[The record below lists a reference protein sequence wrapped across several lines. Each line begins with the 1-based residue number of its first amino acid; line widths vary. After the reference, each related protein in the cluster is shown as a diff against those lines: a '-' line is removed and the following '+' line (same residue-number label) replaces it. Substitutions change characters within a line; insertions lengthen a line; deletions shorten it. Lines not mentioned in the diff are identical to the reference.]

1 MATYEGKW
9 RCLRCS
15 TVNPGRNLNCLT
27 CGVKRGD
34 DVEFFLET
42 DAAVVGDEN
51 LLKQANAG
59 ADWICRYCGGNNRAF
74 DKQCSSCGSLR
85 SDKDKRLIEETR
97 GVNDW
102 SEEAQKAAR
111 SAANAQNFQEPPP
124 PKKSFFSSRLFKFV
138 LLGLGG
144 LMTMFVAL
152 LVVLV
157 YISTLTYRTEIEVT
171 GLEWTR
177 AIALEEYKTVQ
188 ETAWEGEVPP
198 NARVQSQTRAVHHT
212 DKVPDGTRTVPETYT
227 EQVSDGTESYVCGK
241 TSKKNGYFEDKYCTR
256 TKYKTVTKTKN
267 KTETDYKDVPVYKIR
282 YNYLIDKWVTTGEKT
297 TSGTDFNPQWAIVQ
311 TDNVR
316 TREVSRAESYNLLC
330 KELGGAGKLH
340 KIKLTAENWSK
351 FKSGDRLQGVTD
363 FFGDLV
369 SIDELPNSEW

>member
-42 DAAVVGDEN
+42 DATVVGDEN
-51 LLKQANAG
+51 LLKQADAG

-74 DKQCSSCGSLR
+74 DKQCSSCGSLL

-102 SEEAQKAAR
+102 SEQAQKAAK
-111 SAANAQNFQEPPP
+111 SAANAQNFQESQ
-124 PKKSFFSSRLFKFV
+124 PKKSFFSSRLFKFG

-267 KTETDYKDVPVYKIR
+267 KTETDYKDVPVYKTR

-297 TSGTDFNPQWAIVQ
+297 TSGTDFNPQWANVQ

-330 KELGGAGKLH
+330 KELGSAGKLH